1 MKQINKNVFLFDTCS
16 AFNKT
21 KFQNNFCGLW
31 DFVKKL
37 TKNSNLNLYLNNSGW
52 KYDFQLNQYLKENKL
67 AKFDHNEFEIYFLS
81 GYSHTTES
89 ITFGKNYNYPDYGW
103 DGNKF
108 VAILVKKDWADH
120 NLFVQTIESSVKEW
134 NELINSDQ
142 NENEYDF
149 QTFKDDD
156 YNLWFYNK

>member
-21 KFQNNFCGLW
+21 KFQNNFYGLW

-37 TKNSNLNLYLNNSGW
+37 TKNSNLNLYLNTSGW
-52 KYDFQLNQYLKENKL
+52 KYDFQLNQYSKENKL
-67 AKFDHNEFEIYFLS
+67 TKFDHNEFEIYFLS

-89 ITFGKNYNYPDYGW
+89 IGFGKNYNYPDYGW

-120 NLFVQTIESSVKEW
+120 NLFVQIIESSVKEW

-142 NENEYDF
+142 NETEYDF

-156 YNLWFYNK
+156 YNLWF